1 MADVVQTPDDVR
13 EAPGVNP
20 QSAIASVAIVAG
32 NFVRIASSGQGELAD
47 CTEQNGAC
55 DGIAV
60 SGAVVGQRFNYQGSG
75 TVDPGAA
82 LTEGVIYVLS
92 KGGAMA
98 PVGDLASGDFVTALG
113 IGDDQGNLEMHRW
126 RTGRQVQ

>member
-1 MADVVQTPDDVR
+1 MADVVQTANDVR
-13 EAPGVNP
+13 EAPGVTP

-32 NFVRIASSGQGELAD
+32 NFVRLGSGGQGELAD

-55 DGIAV
+55 DGMAV
-60 SGAVVGQRFNYQGSG
+60 SGAVVGQRFSYQGSG

-92 KGGAMA
+92 EAGAMA
-98 PVGDLASGDFVTALG
+98 PVDDLAAGDFVTALG
-113 IGDDQGNLEMHRW
+113 IGDDQGKLEMHRW
-126 RTGRQVQ
+126 KTGRQVQ